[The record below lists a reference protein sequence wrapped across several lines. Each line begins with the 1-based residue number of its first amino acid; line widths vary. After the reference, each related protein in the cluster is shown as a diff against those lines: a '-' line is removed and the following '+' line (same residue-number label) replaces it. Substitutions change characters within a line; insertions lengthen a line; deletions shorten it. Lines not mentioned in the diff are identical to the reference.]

1 MKYTTVRRHVVAH
14 SLYQRFVIIVP
25 ECMAVQ
31 IESICETEGQNHSE
45 FFHEAARV
53 YVAFKSREP
62 QIHMPMDEEERKGN
76 PLHTFAEWGS
86 EADRI
91 FDTLR

>member
-1 MKYTTVRRHVVAH
+1 MKTEEKNSTPIPAGV
-14 SLYQRFVIIVP
+14 S
-25 ECMAVQ
+25 
-31 IESICETEGQNHSE
+31 ES
-45 FFHEAARV
+45 
-53 YVAFKSREP
+53 KSRES

-76 PLHTFAEWGS
+76 PFHTFAEWGS